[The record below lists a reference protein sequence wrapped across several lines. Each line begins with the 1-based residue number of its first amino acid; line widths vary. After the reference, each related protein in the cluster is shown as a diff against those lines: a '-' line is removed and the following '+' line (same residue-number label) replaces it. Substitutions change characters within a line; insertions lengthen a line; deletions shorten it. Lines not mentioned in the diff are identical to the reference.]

1 MAEAYH
7 GPRHLFLHR
16 SVAARKSTDRAK
28 FRQQASFL
36 NLTPPLS
43 FQLPLQSAA
52 GEGPNSVCAWQLTSL
67 LLPSAFPSFPPSLQ
81 SPEQSSQPGCRRHW
95 CGTCEPERCDA
106 GGEGPVRETTR
117 ESEAKRRR
125 SFLARADRGGCI
137 YIVGGRALRSGN
149 VLQVGG
155 GAGQD

>member
-1 MAEAYH
+1 
-7 GPRHLFLHR
+7 
-16 SVAARKSTDRAK
+16 
-28 FRQQASFL
+28 
-36 NLTPPLS
+36 
-43 FQLPLQSAA
+43 
-52 GEGPNSVCAWQLTSL
+52 
-67 LLPSAFPSFPPSLQ
+67 
-81 SPEQSSQPGCRRHW
+81 
-95 CGTCEPERCDA
+95 
-106 GGEGPVRETTR
+106 VRETTR